1 MGTLVLS
8 FDPGKN
14 SGGRKSGSG
23 WCLQDE
29 TKVYDFGVIQ
39 DMNQKL
45 SELLWKMSTGQMLKP
60 DVVVYEGYGINPN
73 NVSYNVGSDLTTVQ
87 NIGAIKLFANL
98 VGSKTHIYRPDQK
111 KKQWAATGK
120 NPTKVPK
127 AQSHWIDAFNH
138 GRFYLIERGLA
149 PSLLEEKIANGEF

>member
-29 TKVYDFGVIQ
+29 DVVHDFGV
-39 DMNQKL
+39 
-45 SELLWKMSTGQMLKP
+45 TGDLIKFLAGLGTILATYGKP
-60 DVVVYEGYGINPN
+60 DVIVYEGYAINPH
-73 NVSYNVGSDLTTVQ
+73 NVQMNVGADLTAVQ
-87 NIGAIKLFANL
+87 NIGAIKLFAEI
-98 VGSKTHIYRPDQK
+98 VGVKTHMYRPDQK

-149 PSLLEEKIANGEF
+149 PSLLEEKLANGEF